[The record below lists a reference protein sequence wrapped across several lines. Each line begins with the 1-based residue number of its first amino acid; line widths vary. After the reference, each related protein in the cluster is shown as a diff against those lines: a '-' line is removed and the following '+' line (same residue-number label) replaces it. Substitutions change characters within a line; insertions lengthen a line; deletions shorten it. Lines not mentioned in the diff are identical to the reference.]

1 MAVQYLEF
9 QIPFFH
15 HSLEKSST
23 VSSIIFLSLV
33 QWLCD
38 QTDTMLRA
46 GKKGFLGLR
55 TAPQTSP
62 KLIHFPDLVI
72 VVLHSITC
80 YYLLTY
86 ISLS

>member
-1 MAVQYLEF
+1 M
-9 QIPFFH
+9 
-15 HSLEKSST
+15 
-23 VSSIIFLSLV
+23 

-62 KLIHFPDLVI
+62 KLIHFPDLLI

-86 ISLS
+86 LLTYMLVCTSRILNNKEQLGGVTSFLRNRNMINML

>member
-1 MAVQYLEF
+1 M
-9 QIPFFH
+9 
-15 HSLEKSST
+15 
-23 VSSIIFLSLV
+23 

-62 KLIHFPDLVI
+62 KLIHFPDLVM

-86 ISLS
+86 MLVCNSRILNRKEQLGAGTSFLRNINMINML

>member
-1 MAVQYLEF
+1 M
-9 QIPFFH
+9 
-15 HSLEKSST
+15 
-23 VSSIIFLSLV
+23 

-86 ISLS
+86 MLVCTSRILNNKEQLGGVTSFLRNRNMINML

>member
-1 MAVQYLEF
+1 
-9 QIPFFH
+9 
-15 HSLEKSST
+15 
-23 VSSIIFLSLV
+23 
-33 QWLCD
+33 
-38 QTDTMLRA
+38 MLRA

-86 ISLS
+86 MLVCNSRILNRKEQLGAGTSFFEKYRYDKYVVTYQNFILVDT